1 MLYLSQPLL
10 SGVVSEHSLQAFARV
25 LEDPSERR
33 AFASY
38 LREAP
43 LSGTGA

>member
-10 SGVVSEHSLQAFARV
+10 TGVVPEHSLQAFARV

-38 LREAP
+38 IREAP
-43 LSGTGA
+43 ACGTGA